1 MAVRTFASVLAL
13 AFGLAIVV
21 GCPPVHAQGPAQ
33 PADVLREGNA
43 AATAGDWLMVSQL
56 VDPLLRGEL
65 PASDLAEA
73 HRLAGLAAFFQGRR
87 LDAENHFVAYLR
99 IDLDGQLDPA
109 LYPPEALTFFS
120 DIKAKYNAELKARRP
135 KQKRYWLATLV
146 PVLAQAQNGERTKGF
161 IIGGVL
167 VAFVAANLTSVLVL
181 RSWCTR
187 VTGDNG
193 SSITCDNN
201 ASDHYSSAPT
211 MRVINAVSGVGAILT
226 YAYGVYD
233 GVKNYRRRTRER
245 SMQPFVS
252 STTHGDA
259 LLGVAGSF

>member
-1 MAVRTFASVLAL
+1 MRVIALVVALVLA
-13 AFGLAIVV
+13 
-21 GCPPVHAQGPAQ
+21 CPVVHAQGPGQAQGQPPWQ
-33 PADVLREGNA
+33 PADVLREGNT

-56 VDPLLRGEL
+56 VDPLLRGQL

-87 LDAENHFVAYLR
+87 LDAENHFIAYLR

-109 LYPPEALTFFS
+109 LYPPEALTFFG
-120 DIKAKYNAELKARRP
+120 DIKAKYNAELRARRP
-135 KQKRYWLATLV
+135 RQRRTWLLTLV
-146 PVLAQAQNGERTKGF
+146 PPFAQVQNGERTKAF

-167 VAFVAANLTSVLVL
+167 AGFVVANVTSFLVL

-193 SSITCDNN
+193 SSLTCDDN

-245 SMQPFVS
+245 STQPFVS

>member
-1 MAVRTFASVLAL
+1 MAVKAVAIALAL
-13 AFGLAIVV
+13 ALA
-21 GCPPVHAQGPAQ
+21 CPTAGAQGPAPAQ
-33 PADVLREGNA
+33 PADVLREGNT

-56 VDPLLRGEL
+56 VDPLLRGQL
-65 PASDLAEA
+65 PDSDLAEA

-99 IDLDGQLDPA
+99 IDLDGQLDPG
-109 LYPPEALTFFS
+109 LYPPEALTFFN
-120 DIKAKYNAELKARRP
+120 DIKARYNAELKARRP
-135 KQKRYWLATLV
+135 KQKRYWVATLV

-167 VAFVAANLTSVLVL
+167 VAFVAANITSALVL

-187 VTGDNG
+187 VSGDNG

-201 ASDHYSSAPT
+201 ANDHYSSAPT

-259 LLGVAGSF
+259 FLGVAGSF